1 VGIDKLRA
9 ITYFVRTKEAGSF
22 AAAARALGVNPSA
35 LSKALTALESDI
47 GFALFSRSTR
57 KLVLTEDG
65 KAYAECCIEV
75 LQRLE
80 ETELTSRRGL
90 IRPRGTLKFGVHP
103 AVRFALLPRLDGFLA
118 HHPDLKLEMISS
130 NSASALLDKGLD
142 VVLCIGDLPSS
153 NLIATC
159 LGWAQFVICAS
170 PTYLARRGVP
180 QDPDSLAAHDAI
192 VYTMPDEE
200 PATRW
205 ELQRNG
211 QLRVVTPLMRL
222 AVRDGAGAID
232 AAINGCGLAR
242 PYELAVRPALQ
253 SGVLRR
259 VLQDWESPQQP
270 VYAVVS
276 NSRRQPAKVRDFI
289 DFARTLI

>member
-9 ITYFVRTKEAGSF
+9 ITYFVRTVEAGSF
-22 AAAARALGVNPSA
+22 AGAARQSDTSPSS
-35 LSKALTALESDI
+35 LSKALSALEKDI
-47 GFALFSRSTR
+47 GFTLFTRSTR

-65 KAYAECCIEV
+65 KAYADCCRE
-75 LQRLE
+75 LLFRLE
-80 ETELTSRRGL
+80 DTEFAARRGL
-90 IRPRGTLKFGVHP
+90 VRSHGTLKFGVHP
-103 AVRFALLPRLDGFLA
+103 AARFALMPRLDGFLA
-118 HHPDLKLEMISS
+118 QHPDLKLDMVSS
-130 NSASALLDKGLD
+130 NSAASLLDKGLD
-142 VVLCIGDLPSS
+142 VVLSIGALPDSS
-153 NLIATC
+153 LVATR

-170 PTYLARRGVP
+170 PAYLARQGVP
-180 QDPDSLAAHDAI
+180 QDPDALAHHDAI

-205 ELQRNG
+205 ELQRDG
-211 QLRVVTPLMRL
+211 QRRVVTPRMRL

-259 VLQDWESPQQP
+259 VLPDWDSPRQP
-270 VYAVVS
+270 IHAVVS
-276 NSRRQPAKVRDFI
+276 NSRRQPAKVKDFI
-289 DFARTLI
+289 AFVRTVV